1 MKQDWLEKFAGKAQ
15 ANTKIPLEFYEK
27 FNVKRG
33 LRNADG
39 TGVLV
44 GLTEIG
50 DVHGYIMD
58 EGDKIPVEG
67 RLRYRGIDVVDLVRG
82 FQDEK
87 RFGFEETA
95 FLLIFGSLPHQS
107 ELESFRKLIGESRL
121 LPVNFTEDNILKAPS
136 QDIMNKMAR
145 SVLVAY
151 SYDELAED
159 YSVTNILRQ
168 CVTLIAQ
175 LPIFAAY
182 GYQARRHNFYNESL
196 YIHNPDPEL
205 STAENLLQMIRPD
218 QTYSQ
223 LEADL
228 LDLSLVLHAEHGGG
242 NNSAFTVH
250 VVSSAETD
258 TYSTMAAAIGSLKGA
273 KHGGANIKVMGMMED
288 IKANV
293 KDWSSE
299 TEVGN
304 YLKKILNREAYDRSG
319 LIYGIGHAVYTLSDP
334 RAVLLRERAELLARE
349 KNHEQEFGLYTLIE
363 KLAPLVFQE
372 VKNSDKVVS
381 PNVDFFSGFVY
392 SMLNI
397 PFELYTP
404 LFAIS
409 RIAGWSAHRME
420 ELISG
425 GRIIRPAYKSIV
437 RPRNYIPLD
446 EREND

>member
-1 MKQDWLEKFAGKAQ
+1 MKQDWLEKYAAWAE
-15 ANTKIPLEFYEK
+15 ANTKIPLEYYER

-50 DVHGYIMD
+50 DVHGYIID
-58 EGDKIPVEG
+58 EKEKIPVDG
-67 RLRYRGIDVVDLVRG
+67 RLRYRGIDIKDLVRG
-82 FQDEK
+82 FQTEK
-87 RFGFEETA
+87 RFGFEETVYLLLFG
-95 FLLIFGSLPHQS
+95 FLPTAD
-107 ELESFRKLIGESRL
+107 ELADFAALIGEART
-121 LPVNFTEDNILKAPS
+121 LPENFTEDTILTSPS
-136 QDIMNKMAR
+136 QDVMNKMAR
-145 SVLVAY
+145 SVLVSY
-151 SYDELAED
+151 SYDEQAED
-159 YSVTNILRQ
+159 YSLPNILRQ
-168 CVTLIAQ
+168 CIYLVAQ
-175 LPIFAAY
+175 LPVFAAY
-182 GYQARRHNFYNESL
+182 GYQARRHYFHNESL
-196 YIHNPDPEL
+196 YIHNPSAEL
-205 STAENLLQMIRPD
+205 STAENILQMIRPD
-218 QTYSQ
+218 QSYTS

-228 LDLSLVLHAEHGGG
+228 LDLALVLHAEHGGG

-299 TEVGN
+299 TEVRS
-304 YLKKILNREAYDRSG
+304 YLEKILRREVFDKSG

-334 RAVLLRERAELLARE
+334 REKLLKERAEILALE
-349 KNHEQEFGLYTLIE
+349 KGFGEEYRLYELIE
-363 KLAPLVFQE
+363 ELAPVVFQE
-372 VKNSDKVVS
+372 VKGSDKIVA
-381 PNVDFFSGFVY
+381 PNVDFYSGFVY

-397 PFELYTP
+397 PFGLYTP
-404 LFAIS
+404 LFASS
-409 RIAGWSAHRME
+409 RIAGWSAHRLE

-437 RPRNYIPLD
+437 KPSEYVPLS
-446 EREND
+446 ER